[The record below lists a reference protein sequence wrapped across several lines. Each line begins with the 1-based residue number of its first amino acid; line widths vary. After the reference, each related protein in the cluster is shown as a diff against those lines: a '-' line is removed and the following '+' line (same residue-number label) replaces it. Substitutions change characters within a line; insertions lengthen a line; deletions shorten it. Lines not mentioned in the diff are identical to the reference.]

1 MRALPATSGDAVSS
15 VRIRHTP
22 RIICEPTETQ
32 GRTIDTWRN
41 WVAPTLTGVFIVV
54 TSVTGALAG
63 HATGTTQTDLIT
75 VQAVSALLA
84 FLVPTIAQ
92 ARERRRFRLVQE
104 ERIAARTEMRM
115 ALNDAL
121 DPIVRHLGRIAA
133 ASRRDRETLRG
144 QAVPFVL
151 NAATEVLGP
160 DRARACWFVLED
172 ARPVQ
177 LRPETCVG
185 RAGGE
190 REAYVAG
197 TRRGDDLLRMIE
209 YDEDRFYPDVDEV
222 PPIGWDVTAPHDYK
236 TFACVPVIS
245 GNIAYG
251 MITLDAPE
259 AGQLTRDDVRLL
271 RLLAGMLGNA
281 LGIDP

>member
-1 MRALPATSGDAVSS
+1 M
-15 VRIRHTP
+15 
-22 RIICEPTETQ
+22 
-32 GRTIDTWRN
+32 
-41 WVAPTLTGVFIVV
+41 WVAPALTGVFVV
-54 TSVTGALAG
+54 ATSVTGALSGRA
-63 HATGTTQTDLIT
+63 HGTTQVYLIA

-84 FLVPTIAQ
+84 FLVPTVAH
-92 ARERRRFRLVQE
+92 ARERRRYRVAQE
-104 ERIAARTEMRM
+104 ARIDARTEMRM

-133 ASRRDRETLRG
+133 ASRRDRETLRS

-151 NAATEVLGP
+151 NAATEVIGSE
-160 DRARACWFVLED
+160 RARACWFVLED
-172 ARPVQ
+172 TRPVR

-190 REAYVAG
+190 RTPFFAG

-209 YDEDRFYPDVDEV
+209 YDEDRFYPDVDES
-222 PPIGWDVTAPHDYK
+222 PPVGWDVTAPHDYK
-236 TFACVPVIS
+236 TFACVPVVS
-245 GNIAYG
+245 GDIAYG

-259 AGQLTRDDVRLL
+259 PGHLTRDDVRLL

-281 LGIDP
+281 LAIDQ